1 MTAGA
6 KTATNEVTQMRSA
19 RSPLKI
25 AQCAGSDNPALAPV
39 ITRVRRI

>member
-19 RSPLKI
+19 RGTFKSSTVCWL
-25 AQCAGSDNPALAPV
+25 G
-39 ITRVRRI
+39 